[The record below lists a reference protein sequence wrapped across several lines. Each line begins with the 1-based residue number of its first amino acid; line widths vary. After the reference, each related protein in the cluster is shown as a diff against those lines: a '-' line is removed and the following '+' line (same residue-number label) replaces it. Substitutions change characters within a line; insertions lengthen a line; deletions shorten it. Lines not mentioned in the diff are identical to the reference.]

1 MDLKKF
7 ISLCLSE
14 IVRYQKNES
23 LFEEN
28 ELEGYL
34 LKVISEF
41 E

>member
-7 ISLCLSE
+7 IQLGYNE
-14 IVRYQKNES
+14 IKRYKKNES
-23 LFEEN
+23 LFYES

-34 LKVISEF
+34 QKIISEF